1 MNCIRVKMNVV
12 LMIKTFF
19 YYAHRSNKKCIMT
32 NFYTVNNARKEKIKE
47 YENLI
52 WYYIEIL
59 IRKY

>member
-1 MNCIRVKMNVV
+1 MNVV